1 MTYTV
6 QPSQQPTPSTTIRIN
21 GDASHAVIWVGVV
34 LLALAAT
41 LVVRRRPKGK

>member
-6 QPSQQPTPSTTIRIN
+6 QPSQQPSPGPGVRLK

-34 LLALAAT
+34 LVALAAT